1 MTPLQAPAACPDLRL
16 WLLDLRGEPQADHWQ
31 ACDPE
36 ERDRATRFKFEVH
49 ARRFRAAHAA
59 MRQLMAQ
66 QLGVTP
72 ANWRW
77 SPGHLGKPHPMFR
90 GWGQFNLSHSE
101 DWGLLAW
108 HPRRPVGVDIEW
120 GKPLSD
126 RDGLAAQQ
134 YTAPEQAW
142 LQAGADDDA
151 RTQRFYQLWSTKEA
165 VLKALGSGLLVA
177 PQRFEV
183 DTTALA
189 APQDAGCGPASTTQI
204 ELGEADQRTPGTL
217 VDIHWCS
224 LALPAE
230 LSACAAVAW
239 LAPDDQWH
247 CW

>member
-1 MTPLQAPAACPDLRL
+1 MSYLRPVAAETVEADLL
-16 WLLDLRGEPQADHWQ
+16 ELGPVDAIYDEHEM
-31 ACDPE
+31 PE
-36 ERDRATRFKFEVH
+36 
-49 ARRFRAAHAA
+49 RFREF
-59 MRQLMAQ
+59 M
-66 QLGVTP
+66 
-72 ANWRW
+72 
-77 SPGHLGKPHPMFR
+77 
-90 GWGQFNLSHSE
+90 
-101 DWGLLAW
+101 
-108 HPRRPVGVDIEW
+108 
-120 GKPLSD
+120 
-126 RDGLAAQQ
+126 GLAALPDRIRQFVG
-134 YTAPEQAW
+134 W
-142 LQAGADDDA
+142 LRWPDRAGADDDA